1 MADQKKAYLYALLA
15 VLAWS
20 TVATAFKISLRYLT
34 FLELLLYSS
43 LFSALVLA
51 GVLVVGGRLRDL
63 RSCTRRDYLS
73 SAGLGLLNPFAYYL
87 VLFKAYSLVPAQIAQ
102 SLNYTWAV
110 VIVVF
115 SIIFLG
121 QKITLGRV
129 AAILVS
135 YLGVIV
141 IATRG
146 RFRDFGPANP
156 LGVVLALGS
165 ALIWATYWLVNL
177 RDRRDAAVKLFLNF
191 VFGFLFALAASA
203 AFALPRRPDLRGLA
217 GAAYIGTFEMGVTFV
232 LWLKALK
239 LSRTTAQVSNL
250 IFLAPFLSLVLIN
263 FVLRERVV
271 LPTILGLVL
280 IVAGIFM
287 QQLKKKDRDALTK
300 P

>member
-1 MADQKKAYLYALLA
+1 MTDQKKAYLYALLA

-43 LFSALVLA
+43 LFSALVMA
-51 GVLVVGGRLRDL
+51 AVLIGLGRLRDL
-63 RSCTRRDYLS
+63 RRCTRRDYLS
-73 SAGLGLLNPFAYYL
+73 SAGLGFLNPFAYYL
-87 VLFKAYSLVPAQIAQ
+87 VLLKAYSLVPAQIAQ
-102 SLNYTWAV
+102 PLNYTWAV

-115 SIIFLG
+115 SIIFLR

-146 RFRDFGPANP
+146 RFWNFGTVNP
-156 LGVVLALGS
+156 GGVVLALGS

-191 VFGFLFALAASA
+191 VFGFLYALAASA
-203 AFALPRRPDLRGLA
+203 AFALPRRPDLRGLF
-217 GAAYIGTFEMGVTFV
+217 GAAYIGTFEMGVTFI

-263 FVLRERVV
+263 FVLREKVV
-271 LPTILGLVL
+271 LPTIFGLVL

-287 QQLKKKDRDALTK
+287 QQLKKPDRAALMK
-300 P
+300 Q

>member
-1 MADQKKAYLYALLA
+1 MTDQKKACLYALLA

-34 FLELLLYSS
+34 YLELLLFSS

-51 GVLVVGGRLRDL
+51 GVLAVGGRLRDL

-87 VLFKAYSLVPAQIAQ
+87 VLFKAYSLVPAQIAL

-121 QKITLGRV
+121 QKITPGRV

-146 RFRDFGPANP
+146 RFRDFGPADP

-165 ALIWATYWLVNL
+165 ALIWAAYWLVNL

-191 VFGFLFALAASA
+191 VFGFLYTVAASA

-217 GAAYIGTFEMGVTFV
+217 GAAYIGAFEMGIAFV

-263 FVLRERVV
+263 FVLREKVV

-280 IVAGIFM
+280 IVAGILM
-287 QQLKKKDRDALTK
+287 QQLKKTDRDAFTK
-300 P
+300 S